1 MLVDIG
7 KAYVS
12 GRWNEFKQSVV
23 NAWNNPNE
31 VIEDAAHDIYSFG
44 KGFAK
49 TPVNIFREGK
59 ELGEKILK
67 YSSKPLGLKAL
78 EVIRSLEK
86 LGTFNKEYDFDEK
99 LKIIGAMGWKMAQGM
114 QMELEE
120 STSTAEGRGQVLG
133 EITIGLGVPRVL
145 KSFKIIGKVIDEAT
159 DFSKRD
165 FDGGVLKEKVCPRD
179 TSINSNF
186 EDWGNT
192 KQQTLRSDIPK
203 SELQSGVGYSKLK
216 NELLEESHIGHGNF
230 KLLAENGLSVKDVEK
245 FGGQII
251 NDLINDKSLK
261 QTFNNWGISKDGTNQ
276 FLEHTIGKKYDRIA
290 KIAKG
295 VGINP
300 TDLTDVFSDDVV
312 KVTQAMKKFDKI
324 SDEMIKKS
332 TIKNLNLQGGRQ
344 EAYYYSCPTNPEEGI
359 IVLKYDAKKATVM
372 FGDKKYFNDNFKT
385 EKP

>member
-165 FDGGVLKEKVCPRD
+165 
-179 TSINSNF
+179 
-186 EDWGNT
+186 
-192 KQQTLRSDIPK
+192 
-203 SELQSGVGYSKLK
+203 
-216 NELLEESHIGHGNF
+216 
-230 KLLAENGLSVKDVEK
+230 
-245 FGGQII
+245 
-251 NDLINDKSLK
+251 
-261 QTFNNWGISKDGTNQ
+261 
-276 FLEHTIGKKYDRIA
+276 
-290 KIAKG
+290 
-295 VGINP
+295 
-300 TDLTDVFSDDVV
+300 
-312 KVTQAMKKFDKI
+312 
-324 SDEMIKKS
+324 
-332 TIKNLNLQGGRQ
+332 
-344 EAYYYSCPTNPEEGI
+344 
-359 IVLKYDAKKATVM
+359 
-372 FGDKKYFNDNFKT
+372 
-385 EKP
+385 